1 MASQIGTLARHT
13 GIYGLGTIVG
23 GISRAVL
30 APIVA
35 RYMTTYDYGKA
46 SVVVT
51 MVSLL
56 AIVSELGLSSSLIKF
71 VNEASREDERDK
83 VVSTVLV
90 GSLLVGAP
98 IAILCAVFAAPLSE
112 VFLGSADYRGLVLI
126 GVLGGFGNALIQ
138 IGLSFERAF
147 ARSFKYFLYTLA
159 KGGSALVLSIA
170 LVVVLRKGAAGL
182 LLGAVLPPLAIGA
195 IIYARL
201 LGRVG
206 VRASRAIFHR
216 VLSFG
221 GPLVPMNMA
230 MWVLGAFDIF
240 LLRRLAEGGTALAE
254 VGLYQ
259 YAHEMSLVLTLPVMA
274 LSLAWPQFL
283 FSKYMKPEGPA
294 LFARAQVYFSF
305 FLIAVAFILS
315 DFAEQF
321 AGIVG
326 GAAFKGSAQ
335 VMPLLAASLVFY
347 GLSVLFASGLYVTGR
362 TRTLAAIVAA
372 SALINIVLNIILIP
386 RMGKQGAAL
395 TAALSNFVMMSVVL
409 VSSQARFAIP
419 YRLWPPAAGVL
430 LGLAVIVT
438 LRVASSGWSAPVDI
452 AVRAA
457 AAVGFLAAL
466 LRLFGLGRRDMGN
479 ALRIARSLG
488 KSGSPE
494 EVL

>member
-1 MASQIGTLARHT
+1 MASQIATLARHT

-35 RYMTTYDYGKA
+35 RYMSTYDYGKA

-51 MVSLL
+51 MISLL

-71 VNEASREDERDK
+71 ANEASDEDERDRI
-83 VVSTVLV
+83 VSTVLV

-98 IAILCAVFAAPLSE
+98 IAVLCALFAGPLSA
-112 VFLGSADYRGLVLI
+112 VFLGSADYRMLILI
-126 GVLGGFGNALIQ
+126 GALGGFGNALIQ

-147 ARSFKYFLYTLA
+147 ARSFRYFLYTLA
-159 KGGSALVLSIA
+159 KGASALVISIA
-170 LVVVLRKGAAGL
+170 LVVVLHKGAAGL
-182 LLGAVLPPLAIGA
+182 LLGAVIPPAAIGGV
-195 IIYARL
+195 IYARL

-206 VRASRAIFHR
+206 MRASRAVFR
-216 VLSFG
+216 AVLSFG
-221 GPLVPMNMA
+221 GPLMPMNIA

-240 LLRRLAEGGTALAE
+240 LLRRLASGSTALSE

-283 FSKYMKPEGPA
+283 FSKYMMPDGPA
-294 LFARAQVYFSF
+294 LFARVQVYFSF
-305 FLIAVAFILS
+305 FLIAVAFLLS
-315 DFAEQF
+315 DFAYQF

-326 GAAFKGSAQ
+326 GAAFRNSAE

-347 GLSVLFASGLYVTGR
+347 GLSVLFSSGLYVKGKTKV
-362 TRTLAAIVAA
+362 LAGIVAG
-372 SALINIVLNIILIP
+372 SALLNIVLNIILIP

-395 TAALSNFVMMSVVL
+395 TAALSNFVMMAAVYG
-409 VSSQARFAIP
+409 SSQARFPIP
-419 YRLWPPAAGVL
+419 YRVGPPAAGIL
-430 LGLAVIVT
+430 LGIGAIGA
-438 LRVASSGWSAPVDI
+438 LRIASSGWSAPIDI

-457 AAVGFLAAL
+457 VAFGFVTAL
-466 LRLFGLGRRDMGN
+466 LRLFGLGRRDLRN
-479 ALRIARSLG
+479 AFRIARSLG
-488 KSGSPE
+488 RSGAPE